1 MCVSPFRRLC
11 AHSHDQLAEVATFQ
25 HTLSER
31 HRFLQTIDEVLAIA
45 DAAIGDAGSDLAQ
58 EFGVV
63 RSFHDSKPARLIYFY
78 CFVCVSHVNLLAVNK
93 LFMTVMRCRF
103 WNIQTALVD
112 FGLPAHRR
120 YSERPPRYE

>member
-1 MCVSPFRRLC
+1 
-11 AHSHDQLAEVATFQ
+11 
-25 HTLSER
+25 
-31 HRFLQTIDEVLAIA
+31 
-45 DAAIGDAGSDLAQ
+45 
-58 EFGVV
+58 
-63 RSFHDSKPARLIYFY
+63 
-78 CFVCVSHVNLLAVNK
+78 VNLLAVNK